1 MSSDEAAILRMI
13 CESPEDDLPRLILAD
28 WYQENGLE
36 DRAEFMRLDI
46 LRCRTPD
53 TAHAQTLFAELH
65 QIWNRI
71 SKTWLES
78 LPSPTGVRW
87 ENEFDRGLP
96 CSVAFATP
104 RAFTKSGPSV
114 FESSPV
120 RSLHL
125 ARFTP
130 GTTHLI
136 ADSPVLRTLTRFQLF
151 WSSIQDEGVV
161 RLMTTR
167 WLGSLRELN
176 LSGNLLGIGGA
187 RAVADCAKMQSVR
200 ILVLAQ
206 NQLED
211 DAAEVL
217 MQSHWLTDGLRLFL
231 AGNQISDPWLTRL
244 RRRYRVFS

>member
-1 MSSDEAAILRMI
+1 MSSDEAALLRMI
-13 CESPEDDLPRLILAD
+13 CESPQDDLPRLILAD
-28 WYQENGLE
+28 WYQENDFE
-36 DRAEFMRLDI
+36 DRAEFIRLDL
-46 LRCRTPD
+46 LRNRTPD
-53 TAHAQTLFAELH
+53 TLEAQKIYVELYR
-65 QIWNRI
+65 IWNRI
-71 SKTWLES
+71 SGAWLES
-78 LPSPTGVRW
+78 LPSPAGVRW
-87 ENEFDRGLP
+87 ENEFDGGLP

-104 RAFTKSGPSV
+104 KAFTRSGPEV
-114 FESSPV
+114 FESSPI

-130 GTTHLI
+130 GTTPLF
-136 ADSPVLRTLTRFQLF
+136 AESPALRGLSRFQLF

-167 WLGSLRELN
+167 WLGSLKELN

-187 RAVADCAKMQSVR
+187 RAIADCPKMQSVR

-217 MQSHWLTDGLRLFL
+217 FYSQWLTDGLRLYL
-231 AGNQISDPWLTRL
+231 AGNQISTPWLTRL
-244 RRRYRVFS
+244 QNRYRAFY